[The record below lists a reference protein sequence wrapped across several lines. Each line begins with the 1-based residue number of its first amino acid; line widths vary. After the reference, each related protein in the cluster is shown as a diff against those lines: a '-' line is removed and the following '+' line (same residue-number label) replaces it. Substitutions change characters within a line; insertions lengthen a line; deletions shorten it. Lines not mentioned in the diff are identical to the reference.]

1 MHKKVKLSVTLKARK
16 SKKKTG
22 RPKKD
27 PCLVCDRNLYYN
39 ADYSKRIGLVDE
51 SCDILGWMCPFCG
64 SEFTDEN
71 KLVTLKLEYDGV
83 EGKA

>member
-1 MHKKVKLSVTLKARK
+1 MSKKVNLSVTLKAKKTK
-16 SKKKTG
+16 SKKGKS
-22 RPKKD
+22 KKD

-51 SCDILGWMCPFCG
+51 DCDILGWMCPFCG

>member
-1 MHKKVKLSVTLKARK
+1 MSKKVNLSVTLKARK

-51 SCDILGWMCPFCG
+51 GCDILGWMCPFCKT
-64 SEFTDEN
+64 EFDRDDN
-71 KLVTLKLEYDGV
+71 IVTLLSSIMQ
-83 EGKA
+83 EGES